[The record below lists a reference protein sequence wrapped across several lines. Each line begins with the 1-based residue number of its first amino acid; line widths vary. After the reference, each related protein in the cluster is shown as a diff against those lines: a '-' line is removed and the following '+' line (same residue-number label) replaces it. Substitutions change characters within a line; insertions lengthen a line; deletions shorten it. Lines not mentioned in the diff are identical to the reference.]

1 MQFNMRNKKV
11 KAKHF
16 IVNICTEGKRRT
28 GQNTIPLNGHHF
40 RNGILLTKQFSWKV
54 FTREK
59 RWNVKKQNK
68 KYNN

>member
-40 RNGILLTKQFSWKV
+40 RNGILLTK
-54 FTREK
+54 
-59 RWNVKKQNK
+59 
-68 KYNN
+68 